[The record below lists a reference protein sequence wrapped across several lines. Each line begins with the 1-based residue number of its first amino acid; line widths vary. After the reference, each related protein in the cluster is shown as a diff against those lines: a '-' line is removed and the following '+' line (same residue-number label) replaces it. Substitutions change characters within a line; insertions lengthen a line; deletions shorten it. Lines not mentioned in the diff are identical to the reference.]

1 MTSGRGEKAVTGNRG
16 AAFHNRR
23 QRVSVEGGT
32 AVDIAV
38 LVRWIVVFLVIF
50 VLLMFLVF
58 SLVRKSIR

>member
-1 MTSGRGEKAVTGNRG
+1 MPHSITEDNCS
-16 AAFHNRR
+16 
-23 QRVSVEGGT
+23 SVEGGT

-50 VLLMFLVF
+50 VLLMFFVF